1 MNSATHLPRIHIPIR
16 PTPPSLQF
24 ELSELWHHREL
35 FYFLAWRDIK
45 VRYKQTVLGV
55 AWAVLQ
61 PLSTMLVFTLF
72 FGKLAH
78 VPSDG
83 VAYPLFAYAGI
94 LPWTLF
100 ASGVAA
106 SATSLVGT
114 PNLITKVYFPR
125 MIIPGAAVLSG
136 VADFLIASAGLGY
149 LMLRYGGHLSWNVV
163 ALVPVVV
170 LILLLASGV
179 GGWLS
184 AINVKYRDVR
194 YIVPFFMQLWM
205 FTTPIIYST
214 TLVPP
219 KWRFVMALNPM
230 ASFIDAFRSVCFGRA
245 LDWTGLATS
254 TIVTAGVLLLAMR
267 TFRNLEQS
275 FADYI

>member
-1 MNSATHLPRIHIPIR
+1 MNSAAPIHIPIR
-16 PTPPSLQF
+16 PTPPSLRF
-24 ELSELWHHREL
+24 ELTELWHHREL

-72 FGKLAH
+72 FGKLAR

-94 LPWTLF
+94 LPWTLLS
-100 ASGVAA
+100 AGVAA
-106 SATSLVGT
+106 SATSLVGS
-114 PNLITKVYFPR
+114 PNLVTKVYFPR

-136 VADFLIASAGLGY
+136 VADFLIASVGLGY
-149 LMLRYGGHLSWNVV
+149 LMVRYGGHVSWNVL
-163 ALVPVVV
+163 ALVPIVAM
-170 LILLLASGV
+170 ILLLASGI

-205 FTTPIIYST
+205 FMTPVIYST
-214 TLVPP
+214 TLIPP

-230 ASFIDAFRSVCFGRA
+230 ASFIDAFRGVCFGRA
-245 LDWTGLATS
+245 LDWTGLAAS
-254 TIVTAGVLLLAMR
+254 TVVTAAVLLLAMR

>member
-1 MNSATHLPRIHIPIR
+1 MNSATQLPRIHIPIR
-16 PTPPSLQF
+16 PTPPRLQF

-106 SATSLVGT
+106 SATSLVGS

-136 VADFLIASAGLGY
+136 VADFLIASVGLGY

-163 ALVPVVV
+163 ALVPVVA

-194 YIVPFFMQLWM
+194 YIVPFLMQLWM

-214 TLVPP
+214 TLIPA

-254 TIVTAGVLLLAMR
+254 TIVTAGVLLLATR

>member
-149 LMLRYGGHLSWNVV
+149 LMLRYGGHLSWNVM
-163 ALVPVVV
+163 ALVPVVA